1 MDIYLIYD
9 IGFSFK
15 EVGNLLPS
23 TNKVVCCHFSPD
35 GKWLASAGHDK
46 KVVLWNVETMKL
58 KSAFTEHNHFI
69 TDVRFSPNPN
79 CHFVIKCSK
88 FIVII
93 GFPLLEMM

>member
-1 MDIYLIYD
+1 MKNHMTSSK
-9 IGFSFK
+9 GFSFK

-69 TDVRFSPNPN
+69 TDGHLSPRFAKQPEDYGSPISFY
-79 CHFVIKCSK
+79 CV
-88 FIVII
+88 
-93 GFPLLEMM
+93 LWL